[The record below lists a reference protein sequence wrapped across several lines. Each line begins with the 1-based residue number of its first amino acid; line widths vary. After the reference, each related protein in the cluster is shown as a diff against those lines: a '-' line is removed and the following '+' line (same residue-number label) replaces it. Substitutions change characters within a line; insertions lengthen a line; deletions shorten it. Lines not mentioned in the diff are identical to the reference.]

1 MIIHG
6 IINGNYSGRHR
17 GHRVPKAQSRK
28 KLLKRFCFALRLS
41 SYSYITQ
48 GRKIMDILQ
57 GLNPQQRDAVTH
69 INGPILVL
77 AGAGS
82 GKTRVIIY
90 RIAHLLSQGIS
101 PKHILAVTFT
111 NKAAAEMKKRIE
123 QFNETMDINGLWI
136 NTFHSASLRIL
147 RAHYPKKNFTIYDES
162 DKSTVVKAVLKETN
176 YDVKPNSVGS
186 FISQCKNKMQTPSN
200 HKPINFWEE
209 RMLNC
214 YKLYQEQLE
223 KHNGLDFDDI
233 IMKTIHLFQ
242 ESPQVLSHYQTRFNY
257 LMVDEYQD
265 TNYSQYLLIRMLAE
279 KHHNICVVGDD
290 DQSIYGFRGADI
302 SNILNFEKDYP
313 SIKTVRLEQNYRST
327 KPILDTA
334 NRVIEFNRNR
344 KGKQLWTEKTVG
356 AKVEFRLLRNEHDEA
371 NFVVR
376 TISEAMS
383 RENRKLIDFVVLY
396 RVNAQSRVLEDA
408 FRMANIPYTIVGG
421 MSFYSRKEIKDILS
435 YLKII
440 VNPLDAVALKRI
452 VNVPSRKIG
461 ASLVEKLEKYA
472 TINNLHLF
480 EAMEKAELIDT
491 LSDTQVKAVER
502 FIKLIK
508 KFMAIKDTMSI
519 SKLLNMLLLD
529 SGYLESLKQ
538 EKTEEDKD
546 RIENIKELVNVAVE
560 FESKEQGIGLEDFL
574 GSISLVANIDLW
586 DDSSCVTLMTLHNV
600 KGLEFPYV
608 FLTGME
614 EGLFPHINS
623 LNSDNIEEE
632 RRLCYVGMTR
642 AKEKLLMTAASSRK
656 LYGYGT
662 GMPSCFILEAGIR

>member
-1 MIIHG
+1 
-6 IINGNYSGRHR
+6 
-17 GHRVPKAQSRK
+17 
-28 KLLKRFCFALRLS
+28 
-41 SYSYITQ
+41 
-48 GRKIMDILQ
+48 MDILQ

-302 SNILNFEKDYP
+302 SNILNFEKDYL

>member
-1 MIIHG
+1 
-6 IINGNYSGRHR
+6 
-17 GHRVPKAQSRK
+17 
-28 KLLKRFCFALRLS
+28 
-41 SYSYITQ
+41 
-48 GRKIMDILQ
+48 MDILQ

>member
-1 MIIHG
+1 
-6 IINGNYSGRHR
+6 
-17 GHRVPKAQSRK
+17 
-28 KLLKRFCFALRLS
+28 
-41 SYSYITQ
+41 
-48 GRKIMDILQ
+48 MDILQ

-313 SIKTVRLEQNYRST
+313 SIKTIRLEQNYRST

>member
-1 MIIHG
+1 
-6 IINGNYSGRHR
+6 
-17 GHRVPKAQSRK
+17 
-28 KLLKRFCFALRLS
+28 
-41 SYSYITQ
+41 
-48 GRKIMDILQ
+48 MDILQ

-313 SIKTVRLEQNYRST
+313 SIKTIRLEQNYRST

-508 KFMAIKDTMSI
+508 KFMAIKDTISI

>member
-1 MIIHG
+1 
-6 IINGNYSGRHR
+6 
-17 GHRVPKAQSRK
+17 
-28 KLLKRFCFALRLS
+28 
-41 SYSYITQ
+41 
-48 GRKIMDILQ
+48 MDILQ

-101 PKHILAVTFT
+101 PKLILAVTFT

-313 SIKTVRLEQNYRST
+313 SIKTIRLEQNYRST

>member
-1 MIIHG
+1 
-6 IINGNYSGRHR
+6 
-17 GHRVPKAQSRK
+17 
-28 KLLKRFCFALRLS
+28 
-41 SYSYITQ
+41 
-48 GRKIMDILQ
+48 MDILQ

-508 KFMAIKDTMSI
+508 KFMAIKDTISI

>member
-1 MIIHG
+1 ME
-6 IINGNYSGRHR
+6 
-17 GHRVPKAQSRK
+17 
-28 KLLKRFCFALRLS
+28 
-41 SYSYITQ
+41 
-48 GRKIMDILQ
+48 ILQ
-57 GLNPQQRDAVTH
+57 ELNPQQRDAVTH

-111 NKAAAEMKKRIE
+111 NKAASEMKKRIE
-123 QFNETMDINGLWI
+123 QFNEVMDINGLWI
-136 NTFHSASLRIL
+136 NTFHSACLRIL

-162 DKSTVVKAVLKETN
+162 DKSAVVKAVLKETN

-223 KHNGLDFDDI
+223 KNNGLDFDDI

-242 ESPQVLSHYQTRFNY
+242 ESPQILSHYQTRFNY
-257 LMVDEYQD
+257 IMVDEYQD

-313 SIKTVRLEQNYRST
+313 AIKTIRLEQNYRST

-356 AKVEFRLLRNEHDEA
+356 PKVEFRLLRNEHDEA

-383 RENRKLIDFVVLY
+383 RENRKLSDFAVLY
-396 RVNAQSRVLEDA
+396 RVNAQSRVLEDT

-440 VNPLDAVALKRI
+440 INPSDAVALKRI
-452 VNVPSRKIG
+452 VNVPARKIG
-461 ASLVEKLEKYA
+461 ASLVEKIEKYA
-472 TINNLHLF
+472 NSNNLPLF
-480 EAMEKAELIDT
+480 EAMEKAEEIDT

-502 FIKLIK
+502 FVKLIK

-519 SKLLNMLLLD
+519 SKLLNMLLAD
-529 SGYLESLKQ
+529 SGYLESLKE

-546 RIENIKELVNVAVE
+546 RIVNIKELVNVAIE
-560 FESKEQGIGLEDFL
+560 FEGKEQGMRLEDFL

-600 KGLEFPYV
+600 KGLEFPFV

-623 LNSDNIEEE
+623 LNNDNIEEE

-642 AKEKLLMTAASSRK
+642 AKEKLFMSAASSRK
-656 LYGYGT
+656 LYGCGT
-662 GMPSCFILEAGIR
+662 GMPSCFILEAGVGGGNRVIR